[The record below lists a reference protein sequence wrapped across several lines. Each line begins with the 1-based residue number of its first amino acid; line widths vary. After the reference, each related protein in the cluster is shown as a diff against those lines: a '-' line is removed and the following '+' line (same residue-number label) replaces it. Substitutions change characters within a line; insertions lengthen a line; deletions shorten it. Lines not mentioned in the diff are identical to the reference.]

1 MRSNGFDWFM
11 NQLGRWPLLTPV
23 EEIELT
29 RLYKAGA
36 ELTEK
41 LGDRKPTPRERAI
54 LRKSRSAADRMV
66 NCNLRLV
73 VSLAKPYA
81 NRAEFL
87 EIDDFVQV
95 GIIGLRRAVE
105 LFDPERGYK
114 FSTYASWWIRQAM
127 VRELDQAD
135 RLIRTP
141 QHQVERWR
149 KIKRAAEAISHE
161 GRVVRA
167 TEVAER
173 AEVKLEDYHVLAL
186 ACRRVSSLD
195 ASHIENDNSWISNIP
210 DESNRPTVSDY
221 DFLRSAVNSLS
232 DEERDLITARYG
244 LDGAEQPTIRALA
257 RTHGISHQAVC
268 SRIQTAERKLRR
280 ILTMKGAA

>member
-81 NRAEFL
+81 NRAEFR

-173 AEVKLEDYHVLAL
+173 AEVKLEDYQVLAL
-186 ACRRVSSLD
+186 ACRKVSSLD

-210 DESNRPTVSDY
+210 DENSQPSVSDY
-221 DFLRSAVNSLS
+221 DFLRSAINSLS
-232 DEERDLITARYG
+232 DEERTLIEARYG
-244 LDGAEQPTIRALA
+244 LDGSEQPTIRALA
-257 RTHGISHQAVC
+257 RTHGISHQAVS
-268 SRIQTAERKLRR
+268 SRIATAERKLRR

>member
-11 NQLGRWPLLTPV
+11 NQLGRWPLLTAV
-23 EEIELT
+23 EEIELS

-36 ELTEK
+36 ELTEQ

-167 TEVAER
+167 AEVAER
-173 AEVKLEDYHVLAL
+173 AEVKLEDYQVLAL
-186 ACRRVSSLD
+186 ACRKVSSLD

-210 DESNRPTVSDY
+210 DENSQPSVSDY
-221 DFLRSAVNSLS
+221 DFLRSAINSLS
-232 DEERDLITARYG
+232 DEERTLIEARYG
-244 LDGAEQPTIRALA
+244 LDGSEQPTIRALA
-257 RTHGISHQAVC
+257 RTHGISHQAVS
-268 SRIQTAERKLRR
+268 SRIATAERKLRR